1 MYNLGTFTVFSIEVV
16 NIVSHALVQ
25 FIIIIFN

>member
-1 MYNLGTFTVFSIEVV
+1 MYNLGTFTVFLIEVV